1 VKRREFITLFGSAAA
16 AWPLAAGAQ
25 QPERMR
31 RIGVLMGFPQ
41 DDPEGQAWSK
51 AFVHGLEELGWVNGR
66 NMQLDIRWGSGDL
79 QVMGQAAKEL
89 VAARPH
95 VILASTTPV
104 LAALMRETSSIPIV
118 FVSVSNPVGAGFVP
132 SLARPGGNVT
142 GLANYEGKI
151 ASKWLAQLK
160 ELVPAVT
167 RIAVLLHRETA
178 AHKLYW
184 DQLAAAAPSLGVV
197 AIATPYS
204 NVSDIESALNAI
216 EASPSA
222 GLLVF
227 PYILAVANRN
237 LIIRLADQKRLP
249 AIYPFRVFI
258 PNGGLMSYGID
269 LVDAHRRVSSYVDRI
284 LKGDAPAALP
294 VQLQTKFTLAINL
307 KTAKALGLSVPST
320 LLALADEVIE

>member
-1 VKRREFITLFGSAAA
+1 
-16 AWPLAAGAQ
+16 
-25 QPERMR
+25 
-31 RIGVLMGFPQ
+31 MGFPE

-167 RIAVLLHRETA
+167 RRGPLHRETA
-178 AHKLYW
+178 RTNCIGINWRL
-184 DQLAAAAPSLGVV
+184 LPMLGVV

-204 NVSDIESALNAI
+204 NGATL
-216 EASPSA
+216 SP
-222 GLLVF
+222 L
-227 PYILAVANRN
+227 
-237 LIIRLADQKRLP
+237 
-249 AIYPFRVFI
+249 
-258 PNGGLMSYGID
+258 
-269 LVDAHRRVSSYVDRI
+269 
-284 LKGDAPAALP
+284 
-294 VQLQTKFTLAINL
+294 
-307 KTAKALGLSVPST
+307 
-320 LLALADEVIE
+320 